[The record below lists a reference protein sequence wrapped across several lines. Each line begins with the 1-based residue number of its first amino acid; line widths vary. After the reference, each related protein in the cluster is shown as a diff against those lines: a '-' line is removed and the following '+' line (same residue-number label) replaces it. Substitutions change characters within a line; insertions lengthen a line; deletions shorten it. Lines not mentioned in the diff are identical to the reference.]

1 MQISPDELKQKINDV
16 FLLDVRTDE
25 EFRDW
30 HIDQA
35 IHMPMQN
42 VMMKANEL
50 PKDKEIVT
58 VCAHGNRS
66 MMIAQFLTGMGFRV
80 SSLQGGMAA
89 WNNIYDEAEIAN
101 GFQVRRVGK
110 GCVSYVVVSNGI
122 AAAIDPSWHT
132 QEYLNL
138 AKSHNFTIKHV
149 LDTHQHAD
157 HISGARMLA
166 KAAGA
171 KLYLNSLDGYDKRD
185 FIELKDNDKIEVGEI
200 EIEAIHT
207 PGHTRGS
214 MTFIVNN
221 QMITGDTLFVN
232 GIARPDLKDKTDAY
246 AEQLYSTYQDKILN
260 LKENLSVMPGHFT
273 NIKLNFGEAIS
284 STLKDVKKLPQLQLS
299 RSEFVNYIKSHLPEK
314 PPNYETIKRINAG
327 ELDFYEEE
335 ASDLEEG
342 PNMCTVR

>member
-1 MQISPDELKQKINDV
+1 MQISPEELKQKISDV
-16 FLLDVRTDE
+16 FVLDVRTDE

-35 IHMPMQN
+35 VHVPMQN
-42 VMMKANEL
+42 VMMKAGEL

-66 MMIAQFLTGMGFRV
+66 QMIAQFLTGAGFRV
-80 SSLQGGMAA
+80 RSLQGGMAA
-89 WNNIYDEAEIAN
+89 WNNIYDEAKIAD

-122 AAAIDPSWHT
+122 AAVIDPSWHT

-138 AKSHNFTIKHV
+138 AKSHNLTIKHV

-166 KAAGA
+166 KAVNA
-171 KLYLNSLDGYDKRD
+171 KLYLNSLDSYNKTD
-185 FIELKDNDKIEVGEI
+185 FINLKDGDKIEVSDI
-200 EIEAIHT
+200 VIEAVHT
-207 PGHTRGS
+207 PGHTKGS
-214 MTFIVNN
+214 MTFLVND
-221 QMITGDTLFVN
+221 QLLTGDTLFVN
-232 GIARPDLKDKTDAY
+232 GIARPDLKDRTDEY
-246 AEQLYSTYQDKILN
+246 AADLFSTYQDKILN

-299 RSEFVNYIKSHLPEK
+299 RGEFISYIKSHLPEK
-314 PPNYETIKRINAG
+314 PPNYGTIKRINAG
-327 ELDFYEEE
+327 ELEFYEDE
-335 ASDLEEG
+335 AGDLEEG